1 MEMKTLNYLLQK
13 VYKKE
18 YESFNLFY
26 DFSHRKIKA
35 MANKM
40 YKDIIKKDLYSIEDL
55 IQEIWLQLLLQLT
68 SKELKVS
75 CLNEFNDYLC
85 DTVNTV
91 LAKINE

>member
-1 MEMKTLNYLLQK
+1 MDIQKVNYLLQK
-13 VYKKE
+13 IYIKE

-26 DFSHRKIKA
+26 DFSQNKIKA
-35 MANKM
+35 LANKK

-75 CLNEFNDYLC
+75 CLVEFNNYLN